1 MTWPT
6 VFSKHIQTF
15 LRRKLLEWHWNKKE
29 TSHSNLV
36 GVGITWWILLN
47 ADTRGDTK
55 RKDRKMPNSDSVSQ
69 GASINLGLMTY
80 SYLQTYISED
90 NGIELD
96 MHFFL
101 KS

>member
-1 MTWPT
+1 
-6 VFSKHIQTF
+6 
-15 LRRKLLEWHWNKKE
+15 
-29 TSHSNLV
+29 
-36 GVGITWWILLN
+36 
-47 ADTRGDTK
+47 
-55 RKDRKMPNSDSVSQ
+55 MPNSDSVSQ